1 MLFYCRPGTR
11 HLVAERLAQL
21 GIRESEFAFELDGLT
36 TWTNA

>member
-11 HLVAERLAQL
+11 HLVAERLARL
-21 GIRESEFAFELDGLT
+21 GLGESEFAFELDGLR